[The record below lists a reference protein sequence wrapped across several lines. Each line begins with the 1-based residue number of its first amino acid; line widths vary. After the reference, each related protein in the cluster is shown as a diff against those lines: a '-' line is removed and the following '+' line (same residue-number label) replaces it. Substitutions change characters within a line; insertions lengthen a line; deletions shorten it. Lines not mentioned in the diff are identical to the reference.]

1 MLAPRVFL
9 LLVLTAAISPCLAV
23 EAPITVQA
31 VALQQLAINPET
43 SAPATV
49 VSLSDSR
56 IGAELN
62 AQIQAIPVRVGD
74 VVESGGVLARLDC
87 TDYELAA
94 NELKARLKGAES
106 RIDFAR
112 RQLQRAD
119 KLKKQRTITQELLDE
134 RRSNLAILIAER
146 EAERA
151 GLARARRKLDKCVI
165 RAPFQAVIL
174 QRIAS
179 VGEYVTPG
187 SPLVRI
193 MDVVQLEITA
203 PVLVGDAAALLSA
216 EHIVFRRGDREYPVQ
231 LRVLTPAIDE
241 LSRTREA
248 RLLFAEDTA
257 LPGASGRL
265 VWQAAQA
272 VPADLLVRRNGV
284 LGLLLVQ
291 DGKARF
297 QPVPDAQEGRP
308 AAVQLPPETL
318 IITDGRFSL
327 SDGDPI
333 ALAD

>member
-1 MLAPRVFL
+1 M
-9 LLVLTAAISPCLAV
+9 AAICPCLAA
-23 EAPITVQA
+23 EPPTTVQA

-56 IGAELN
+56 IGAEVN
-62 AQIQAIPVRVGD
+62 AQIMAIPVRVGD
-74 VVESGGVLARLDC
+74 VIESGGVLARLNC

-94 NELKARLKGAES
+94 SELEARLKGAES

-119 KLKKQRTITQELLDE
+119 KLKQQRTVTQELLDE
-134 RRSNLAILIAER
+134 RRSNLATLIAER

-151 GLARARRKLDKCVI
+151 GLARARLQLDKCVI
-165 RAPFQAVIL
+165 RAPFPAVIL

-179 VGEYVTPG
+179 VGEYVSPG

-216 EHIVFRRGDREYPVQ
+216 ERIVFRRGNREYPVQ

-248 RLLFAEDTA
+248 RLLFEADTA

-284 LGLLLVQ
+284 LGLLLAQ
-291 DGKARF
+291 NGKAHF
-297 QPVPDAQEGRP
+297 QPIPDAQEGRP
-308 AAVQLPPETL
+308 AAVQLPPDTL
-318 IITDGRFSL
+318 IITDGRFAL
-327 SDGDPI
+327 RDGDLI
-333 ALAD
+333 ALPD

>member
-1 MLAPRVFL
+1 MLFSAL
-9 LLVLTAAISPCLAV
+9 LIVVIPGFAAAQPV
-23 EAPITVQA
+23 TVQA
-31 VALQQLAINPET
+31 VALQQLAIHPET

-62 AQIQAIPVRVGD
+62 AQVQDIPVRVGD
-74 VVESGGVLARLDC
+74 VIEAGGVLARLDC

-94 NELKARLKGAES
+94 DELEARLKGTES

-119 KLKKQRTITQELLDE
+119 KLKQQRTVTQELLDE
-134 RRSNLAILIAER
+134 RRSNLATLVAER

-151 GLARARRKLDKCVI
+151 GLARARRKLDQCVI

-174 QRIAS
+174 QRLAS

-193 MDVVQLEITA
+193 MDVVQLEIAA
-203 PVLVGDAAALLSA
+203 PVLVGDTATLLSA
-216 EHIVFRRGDREYPVQ
+216 ERIVFRRGERDYPVR

-248 RLLFAEDTA
+248 RLLFAADAA

-265 VWQAAQA
+265 VWQASQA
-272 VPADLLVRRNGV
+272 VPADLLVRRNGM
-284 LGLLLVQ
+284 LGLLLAQ
-291 DGKARF
+291 DGTARF
-297 QPVPDAQEGRP
+297 QPLPEAQEGRP
-308 AAVQLPPETL
+308 AAVQLPPDTL
-318 IITDGRFSL
+318 IITDGRFAL
-327 SDGDPI
+327 NDGDPI
-333 ALAD
+333 ALPD

>member
-1 MLAPRVFL
+1 MRVPRIYL
-9 LLVLTAAISPCLAV
+9 LLALMAAISPCVSA
-23 EAPITVQA
+23 ESPATVQA
-31 VALQQLAINPET
+31 VALQQLAIHPET

-56 IGAELN
+56 IGAELT
-62 AQIQAIPVRVGD
+62 AQVQAIPVRVGE
-74 VVESGGVLARLDC
+74 VIESGGVLARLDC
-87 TDYELAA
+87 TDYELAVT
-94 NELKARLKGAES
+94 ELQAGLTGTES

-119 KLKKQRTITQELLDE
+119 TLKKQRTITQELLDE
-134 RRSNLAILIAER
+134 RRSNLATLIAER

-151 GLARARRKLDKCVI
+151 GLARARRKLDKCVV

-174 QRIAS
+174 QRLAG

-187 SPLVRI
+187 SPLVRV

-203 PVLVGDAAALLSA
+203 PVLVDDASALLSA
-216 EHIVFRRGDREYPVQ
+216 EHIVFRREERDYPVQ
-231 LRVLTPAIDE
+231 LRVLTPAIDA

-248 RLLFAEDTA
+248 RLLFTADAA
-257 LPGASGRL
+257 LPGASGRV
-265 VWQAAQA
+265 VWQAPQA

-284 LGLLLVQ
+284 LGLLLAQ

-297 QPVPDAQEGRP
+297 QPLPDAQEGRP
-308 AAVQLPPETL
+308 AAVQLPPDTL
-318 IITDGRFSL
+318 IITDGRFAL

-333 ALAD
+333 ALPD